1 MKLSDYF
8 IPLIAFVKSFERDGT
23 RSAQELSDEIDSLI
37 HQAQGKALKDGVEL
51 ASFQAAMY
59 PVLAWADERIS
70 RHHSWADEHA
80 WQRFLLQRRYFKT
93 GMAGREFF
101 DRLQQ
106 LDDDDSQVREVYVMC
121 LCLGFLGRYSMVPNS
136 AELAAL
142 RVDQYQILQRAD
154 KSLSDADRSVL
165 FPQAYGNAVRPA
177 AGRTRSHSAVSRR
190 RWSRLLFFIVP
201 PLLVLLLAYGLHTL
215 LTESV
220 QQFREAANL

>member
-8 IPLIAFVKSFERDGT
+8 IPLIAFVKSFERGDN
-23 RSAQELSDEIDSLI
+23 RAAQELSDEIDSLI

-70 RHHSWADEHA
+70 RHHKWDDEHA

-106 LDDDDSQVREVYVMC
+106 LDEDDVQVREVYVMC

-142 RVDQYQILQRAD
+142 RVDQYQVLQRAD

-165 FPQAYGNAVRPA
+165 FPQAYGLTPA
-177 AGRTRSHSAVSRR
+177 PAGRARSHSTVSRR

-201 PLLVLLLAYGLHTL
+201 PLVVLLLAYGLHAL